1 MISWDHG
8 TTRTKRHRGGSK
20 AKSKGEIYRLLATE
34 GGVYLPPL
42 KDVNYQFLRDIIT
55 GSKKVCLLSS
65 LYYLVYQRKSNKAQ
79 ICSILQ
85 RSNCWENIRVCRAY
99 LKSVRIFTRSK
110 GKTQFLQSGVVLQY
124 RQGLLIK

>member
-1 MISWDHG
+1 MELQELSV
-8 TTRTKRHRGGSK
+8 TEVGSK

-79 ICSILQ
+79 IYSILQ
-85 RSNCWENIRVCRAY
+85 RSNC
-99 LKSVRIFTRSK
+99 
-110 GKTQFLQSGVVLQY
+110 
-124 RQGLLIK
+124 